1 MGPERKPEP
10 SVPRGSV
17 RELLRLAWPLI
28 VMNSFF
34 TVQISIERILLSKAG
49 TNEVGAGMV
58 GAMLFWAPLLL
69 LQSTANYA
77 TTFVAQYVGA
87 GQLRRVGPV
96 VCQSLYF
103 SLVGGLVFMLLS
115 SVAGYLVSAAGHA
128 PELQTPEGTDLR
140 WLC

>member
-77 TTFVAQYVGA
+77 TTFVAQYVAA
-87 GQLRRVGPV
+87 GQLRLVRPVGW
-96 VCQSLYF
+96 QSVYF
-103 SLVGGLVFMLLS
+103 RLACGPFFMLLS
-115 SVAGYLVSAAGHA
+115 SAAGYAAA
-128 PELQTPEGTDLR
+128 AA
-140 WLC
+140 